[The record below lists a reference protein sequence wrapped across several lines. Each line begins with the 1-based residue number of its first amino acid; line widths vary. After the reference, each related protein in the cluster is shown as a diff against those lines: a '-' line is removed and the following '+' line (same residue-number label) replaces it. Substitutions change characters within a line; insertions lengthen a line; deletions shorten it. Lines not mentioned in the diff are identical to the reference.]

1 MINDFPIPFIV
12 AIALA
17 AFLTGFAKG
26 GIGGAMGVLVT
37 PLTALVIPIE
47 QTIGLLLPILILG
60 DTFALA
66 AHWRRWDQRRI
77 WVLLGGA
84 LLGVTLGTF
93 ILTSVSSLILR
104 RGLGV
109 LVIIFVLYRLFE
121 RRILGALRY
130 QARGWHAVLAGSLAG
145 FTSTLAHAGGP
156 SITIYLLMQDLE
168 PGVFVATSVLFF
180 AALNWIKVPYY
191 LYAGLIDFAML
202 LKLVWLAPLI
212 PLGVW
217 LGKRLVER
225 INKVWFDRVIIVLLL
240 ITGVLLLV
248 E

>member
-1 MINDFPIPFIV
+1 MITDFSMPFFV

-17 AFLTGFAKG
+17 AFLVGFSKG
-26 GIGGAMGVLVT
+26 GIGGAMGVLIT

-60 DTFALA
+60 DMFALA

-93 ILTSVSSLILR
+93 ILTNISSFILR

-130 QARGWHAVLAGSLAG
+130 QARSWHAVLAGSLAG

-156 SITIYLLMQDLE
+156 PITIYLLMQDLE

-191 LYAGLIDFAML
+191 LYAGLIDFTTL
-202 LKLVWLAPLI
+202 LKLVWLVPLV

-225 INKVWFDRVIIVLLL
+225 VNKIWFDRVITFLLL
-240 ITGVLLLV
+240 ITGILLLV